1 MGKELR
7 FTYSRVTVRAEL
19 CKRFGLCTS
28 GHVGQYR
35 FTIFLRMRPS
45 KPIDDYSDY
54 FWRVFCFRDRQAAMS
69 TCRTPTGFYGS
80 PVNRPTRMRRGRQ
93 LAPITA
99 SLCVEQDREARTYQP
114 DEGLFDREEYEQD
127 MFFSDPDESVSG
139 RRNSQSCLPSTSASG
154 SLTNSGIVAMLQAQQ
169 GTLQKVLTEQQ
180 NLTVIVKEN
189 EGKVKA
195 LEVSIQQITEKS
207 DSSGN
212 CISEVRIHS
221 DNIVSFVTAWYLPYS
236 VLLTQQSS
244 KYK

>member
-7 FTYSRVTVRAEL
+7 FTYSRVAVRAEL

-99 SLCVEQDREARTYQP
+99 SLCVEQDQEARTYQP

-139 RRNSQSCLPSTSASG
+139 RRNLQSCLPSTSASG

-221 DNIVSFVTAWYLPYS
+221 DNIVSFVTA
-236 VLLTQQSS
+236 
-244 KYK
+244 